1 MNSPN
6 PMVLAAAASLA
17 VFIAALVAF
26 QAFLAVKEWRLRKK
40 ALGSLNRDHEGE
52 DDTAQAPSLF
62 LRARGM
68 GEEGLLRIMAERI
81 PQLWD
86 LQHLLMQ
93 SGLEWTLRSLL
104 WRIAGFGLGLA
115 FLTWLVTGT
124 AIFAGVALVIG
135 GVGPYL
141 YVRRKK
147 RKRLLKLESQLP
159 DSIDSLARAARAG
172 HPLSEGMRMASEEAP
187 EPLASEFR
195 VMVEE
200 LRFGIPFED
209 ALMSF
214 GDRLEIMDVRILIT
228 AILVQKEVGG
238 NLTEILE
245 QIAETMRA
253 RFTLRRQVRVYTAQG
268 RMSGY
273 TLAALPIFVGLMIS
287 LINPPYLS
295 TLFVDPIGQVMLAG
309 AVMLQGIGFLW
320 IRKIVDVRY

>member
-1 MNSPN
+1 MSGPQ
-6 PMVLAAAASLA
+6 PLVLAAAASLA
-17 VFIAALVAF
+17 VFIGMLVAF
-26 QAFLAVKEWRLRKK
+26 QAVVAVREWRLRKK
-40 ALGSLNRDHEGE
+40 ALASLGGDQGARTEDARNPTLLLQSKVAGE
-52 DDTAQAPSLF
+52 D
-62 LRARGM
+62 
-68 GEEGLLRIMAERI
+68 GLLRHLAERI

-93 SGLEWTLRSLL
+93 SGLDWTLGNFLARVAA
-104 WRIAGFGLGLA
+104 WGFGLAL
-115 FLTWLVTGT
+115 LVLLVTGT
-124 AIFAGVALVIG
+124 PIFAGVALVLG
-135 GVGPYL
+135 AAMPYMH
-141 YVRRKK
+141 VRRKK

-159 DSIDSLARAARAG
+159 DAIDSLSRAARAG

-187 EPLASEFR
+187 EPLATEFR

-245 QIAETMRA
+245 QIAQTMRA

-273 TLAALPIFVGLMIS
+273 TLAALPILVGMMIS
-287 LINPPYLS
+287 FINPPYLR

-320 IRKIVDVRY
+320 IRKIVDIRF